1 MTTSDALP
9 TTPPQHGHA
18 ALGHAALGHAALD
31 LAAQLTLDA
40 PFTFVTGKGGVGKTT
55 TAAAIAVAFAQRG
68 EPTLLVSTDPA
79 SNLGDLFGVA
89 NATSPTSVP
98 GLPTLAVLDI
108 DPVHAASAYRER
120 VVGPVRGLLPEAA
133 IAQMEEQ
140 LSGACTVEIA
150 AFDEFTALLTDPATH
165 AQFTRIVFDTAPTG
179 HTLRLLALPSAWTGF
194 LDTATHGAS
203 CLGPMAGL
211 ERQRAQYAHAVAT
224 LGDPT
229 RTTVVLV
236 SRAERSPLAEAARA
250 GAELRALGMT
260 AQRLVINAV
269 LTQPGA
275 DAVARAWHARQ
286 SAALDA
292 MPDALRAL
300 PSIALPLRV
309 GSLTGLVAL
318 RALAT
323 DPLTHVTVSAPP
335 ALPRPATTP
344 EPFGTLLDALAAA
357 GPGAVLT
364 MGKGGVG
371 KTRVAVRLAT
381 ELARRGRRVHLSTT
395 DPAGGFVAELA
406 HALPSLRI
414 SRIDPGAETV
424 RYAAEVLRAAGPLS
438 ANDRALLEEDLR
450 SPCTEEIAVFKAFAR
465 VLADAEQDVVVLDTA
480 PTGHTVLL
488 LDAAQTYHREV
499 ERSGGTVPAEVAAL
513 LPRLRDPAFTR
524 VLVVTR
530 PEATPIAE
538 AERLEADLARAG
550 ITPYGWVVNA
560 ALSLRETTHPALAA
574 RALEEHAHIAAVC
587 RAERR
592 VWALPW
598 SGEGEEEDGD

>member
-1 MTTSDALP
+1 MNPVDALAMAHP
-9 TTPPQHGHA
+9 VPQESPEPA
-18 ALGHAALGHAALD
+18 DLPAL
-31 LAAQLTLDA
+31 LTLDA

-55 TAAAIAVAFAQRG
+55 TAAAIAVAFAHRG

-79 SNLGDLFGVA
+79 SNLGDLFGINGA
-89 NATSPTSVP
+89 RTPTSVP
-98 GLPTLAVLDI
+98 GLPLLSVLDI
-108 DPVHAASAYRER
+108 DPVQAAAAYRER
-120 VVGPVRGLLPEAA
+120 VVGPVRGLLPDVA

-150 AFDEFTALLTDPATH
+150 AFDEFTALLTEPATH
-165 AQFTRIVFDTAPTG
+165 TRFTRIVFDTAPTG

-211 ERQRAQYAHAVAT
+211 ERQREQYAQAVAT

-269 LTQPGA
+269 LMQPGD
-275 DAVARAWHARQ
+275 DAVALAWHAQ
-286 SAALDA
+286 QAEALDGR
-292 MPDALRAL
+292 PDALREL
-300 PSIALPLRV
+300 PSISLPLRV
-309 GSLTGLVAL
+309 GSLTGLASL

-323 DPLTHVTVSAPP
+323 NPLSQPPVSTSPTAAAAPP
-335 ALPRPATTP
+335 ALAT
-344 EPFGTLLDALAAA
+344 FDALLDELAAA
-357 GPGAVLT
+357 GHGAVLT

-395 DPAGGFVAELA
+395 DPAGRFIAELA
-406 HALPSLRI
+406 SALPSLHV
-414 SRIDPGAETV
+414 SRIDPVAETA
-424 RYAAEVLRAAGPLS
+424 RYSAEVLAAAGPLS
-438 ANDRALLEEDLR
+438 ADEQALLEEDLR

-465 VLADAEQDVVVLDTA
+465 VLADAVHDIVVLDTA
-480 PTGHTVLL
+480 PTGHTILL
-488 LDAAQTYHREV
+488 LDAAQAYHREV
-499 ERSGGTVPAEVAAL
+499 ERSGGAVPAEVTAL
-513 LPRLRDPAFTR
+513 LPRLRDPEFTR
-524 VLVVTR
+524 VLVVAR

-538 AERLEADLARAG
+538 AERLQADLARAG
-550 ITPYGWVVNA
+550 ITPYGWVINA

-574 RALEEHAHIAAVC
+574 RALEERSHIASVC
-587 RAERR
+587 RGERR

-598 SGEGEEEDGD
+598 SAEAEGAG